1 MVKEFYHP
9 GLRGVVAGETD
20 ICSLDGGLRYR
31 GYCIYDLV
39 QGASFLEVAYLL
51 LHEQLPNEER
61 FADFL
66 GLIVDEA
73 ALPDELPRILELLPL
88 HVIPIEALRSGISL
102 LAHFDP
108 QPGDPTL
115 DAGIS
120 QSTRLLAR
128 VPLLLAMISGQ
139 QSGRAPAP
147 SKRHN
152 GRRKTEPADHEESS
166 TLMRIDP
173 AHSYSHNLFRLLT
186 GRVPTDLEEHVL
198 EVVLI
203 LAAEHEFTPSS
214 FTARLAGSTQADVY
228 SAVQAALSTFIGSR
242 HSGAE
247 RSVLEAFDEVQRPE
261 EAADWVARKVA
272 AGEGV
277 PGFGHPVFS
286 ECDPRAAIL
295 EPLCARLAGVR
306 KRDEREEIAEAVEQA
321 VWDQQRLPPNID
333 WPLGRLLDNLGFARE
348 LHPTVFVCAR
358 IAGWCAHALEQ
369 AASGEA
375 IRPRAR
381 YRGVEHA
388 DFAPLWKRD
397 V

>member
-1 MVKEFYHP
+1 MGKEFYHP

-66 GLIVDEA
+66 GLVADEA
-73 ALPDELPRILELLPL
+73 ALPEELPRMLELLPL
-88 HVIPIEALRSGISL
+88 HVSPIEALRSGISL

-115 DAGIS
+115 DAGVA

-128 VPLLLAMISGQ
+128 VPLLLAVIAGQ
-139 QSGRAPAP
+139 HSERNPRSATQKTSRPA
-147 SKRHN
+147 
-152 GRRKTEPADHEESS
+152 EPPEDDDAGAG
-166 TLMRIDP
+166 LRFDP
-173 AHSYSHNLFRLLT
+173 AHSYAFNLFRQLT
-186 GRVPTDLEEHVL
+186 GRIPSDLEEHVL
-198 EVVLI
+198 EVTLI

-242 HSGAE
+242 HSGAD
-247 RSVLEAFDEVQRPE
+247 RSVLDVFDEVDRPE
-261 EAADWVARKVA
+261 EAAEWVSRKVA
-272 AGEGV
+272 AGETV

-286 ECDPRAAIL
+286 DCDPRAAIL
-295 EPLCARLAGVR
+295 EPFCGRLAGAR
-306 KRDEREEIAEAVEQA
+306 KRTEREEVAEAVEQA
-321 VWDQQRLPPNID
+321 VWEQQHLPPNID

-348 LHPTVFVCAR
+348 LHPTIFVCAR
-358 IAGWCAHALEQ
+358 IVGWCAHAVEQ
-369 AASGEA
+369 ASSGEA